1 MSRLYIFGLGSP
13 YGWDRI
19 GWAVVDQL
27 SDTFASKTDI
37 VVDTLSNPISL
48 FSHPITP
55 DDEILFIDTMIGQA
69 PAGTVQLFGPRTLP
83 PASARL
89 STHGIDLRTTVALLT
104 GMGSPDEH
112 IHVIAI
118 EAPAD
123 TGPAAPPKLN
133 QDLIP
138 SVTVLV
144 EAVTHWVVGWQQT
157 PGDPSGTAQAGN
169 KS

>member
-19 GWAVVDQL
+19 GWAVTDRL
-27 SDTFASKTDI
+27 SNTFASKTDI
-37 VVDTLSNPISL
+37 VVDTLSSPISL

-55 DDEILFIDTMIGQA
+55 DDEILFIDSMIGQA
-69 PAGTVQLFGPRTLP
+69 PAGTVQEFGPLTLP
-83 PASARL
+83 PASPRL

-112 IHVIAI
+112 IHIIAI

-123 TGPAAPPKLN
+123 TGSAEYPRTT
-133 QDLIP
+133 QDLTP
-138 SVTVLV
+138 SVTALAA
-144 EAVTHWVVGWQQT
+144 AVTDWVVGWQQT
-157 PGDPSGTAQAGN
+157 PRGTSSNVRAGN
-169 KS
+169 